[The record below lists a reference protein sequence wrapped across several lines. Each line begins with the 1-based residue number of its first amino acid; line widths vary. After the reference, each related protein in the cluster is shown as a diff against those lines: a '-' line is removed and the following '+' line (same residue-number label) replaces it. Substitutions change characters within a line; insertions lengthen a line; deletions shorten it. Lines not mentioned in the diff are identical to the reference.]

1 MELSLLLAFAGLCV
15 LLALTPG
22 PDTFLVL
29 RFSLGGTRTG
39 LAAAVGSATGSLL
52 WALAVAAGLATLLE
66 QSAEAYRAV
75 KIAGGLYL
83 LWLGIR
89 ALLRRGK
96 GLGDVEGA
104 YGIGAGAAMRAG
116 LISNVLNPKVG
127 LFFVAV
133 VPQFLPGHDASLG
146 ATLLLGVIFAA
157 VGFAY
162 FATIA
167 VVAGR
172 ALAWLRR
179 PRVQRAIDRGTA
191 GVITALGVSTLVSA
205 TR

>member
-1 MELSLLLAFAGLCV
+1 MDPSLLVAFAGLCL

-29 RFSLGGTRTG
+29 RFSLGGTRAG
-39 LAAAVGSATGSLL
+39 LAAAAGSSTGSLL

-66 QSAEAYRAV
+66 QSAEAFRAV

-83 LWLGIR
+83 LWLGLR

-96 GLGDVEGA
+96 GLGEIEGA
-104 YGIGAGAAMRAG
+104 YGVRAGAAMRAG
-116 LISNVLNPKVG
+116 LLSNVLNPKVG
-127 LFFVAV
+127 LFFIAV
-133 VPQFLPGHDASLG
+133 VPQFLPGHDATLG

-157 VGFAY
+157 IGLVY
-162 FATIA
+162 FALIA

-172 ALAWLRR
+172 AVDWLRR
-179 PRVQRAIDRGTA
+179 PRVEQAIDRGTA
-191 GVITALGVSTLVSA
+191 GIIATLGVSTLVSA

>member
-1 MELSLLLAFAGLCV
+1 MDLSLLLGFAGLCV

-39 LAAAVGSATGSLL
+39 LAAALGSATGSLL

-66 QSAEAYRAV
+66 QSAEAYRVV

-83 LWLGIR
+83 VWLGLR

-96 GLGDVEGA
+96 GIGDVEGA
-104 YGIGAGAAMRAG
+104 YGVRASAAMRAG

-133 VPQFLPGHDASLG
+133 VPQFLPGHEASLG
-146 ATLLLGVIFAA
+146 ATLVLGAIFAA
-157 VGFAY
+157 IGFVY
-162 FATIA
+162 FAAIA
-167 VVAGR
+167 TLAGR
-172 ALAWLRR
+172 ALTWLRR
-179 PRVQRAIDRGTA
+179 PRVERAIDRGTA
-191 GVITALGVSTLVSA
+191 GVIATLGVSTLVSA
-205 TR
+205 AR

>member
-1 MELSLLLAFAGLCV
+1 MDLSLLAGFAGLCV

-39 LAAAVGSATGSLL
+39 LAAAAGSATGSLL

-66 QSAEAYRAV
+66 QSAEAYRVV

-83 LWLGIR
+83 LWLGVR
-89 ALLRRGK
+89 ALVRRGR
-96 GLGDVEGA
+96 GIGEVEGA
-104 YGIGAGAAMRAG
+104 YGVRAGAALRAG
-116 LISNVLNPKVG
+116 LLSNVLNPKVG

-133 VPQFLPGHDASLG
+133 VPQFLPGHHATLG

-157 VGFAY
+157 VGLVY
-162 FATIA
+162 FALIA

-172 ALAWLRR
+172 AVEWLHR
-179 PRVQRAIDRGTA
+179 PRVERAIDRGTA
-191 GVITALGVSTLVSA
+191 GIIATLGVSTLVSA
-205 TR
+205 AR

>member
-1 MELSLLLAFAGLCV
+1 MDLSLLLGFAGLCV
-15 LLALTPG
+15 LLALMPG

-66 QSAEAYRAV
+66 QSAEAYRVV

-83 LWLGIR
+83 LWLGLR
-89 ALLRRGK
+89 ALLRRRG
-96 GLGDVEGA
+96 GLDEVEGT
-104 YGIGAGAAMRAG
+104 YGARPVAAMRAG
-116 LISNVLNPKVG
+116 LLSNVLNPKVG

-146 ATLLLGVIFAA
+146 ATLVLGAIFAA

-162 FATIA
+162 FALIA
-167 VVAGR
+167 TVAGR
-172 ALAWLRR
+172 AIAWLRR
-179 PRVQRAIDRGTA
+179 PRVRQAVDRGTA
-191 GVITALGVSTLVSA
+191 GIIATLGVSTLVSA
-205 TR
+205 AR